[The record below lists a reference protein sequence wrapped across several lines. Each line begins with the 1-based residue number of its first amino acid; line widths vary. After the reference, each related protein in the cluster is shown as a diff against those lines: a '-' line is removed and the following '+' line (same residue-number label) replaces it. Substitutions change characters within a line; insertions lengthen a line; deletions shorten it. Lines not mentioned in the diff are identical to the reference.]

1 MECVTKFGGIPD
13 YGVKNN
19 CKYDVKDCNLCR
31 ECHKYAKVKQDQY
44 FEKLRSIVEENN
56 NMIKESIKLDGTIDF
71 LNSLL
76 TYDREGISK
85 LFESRIE
92 CNKKL
97 GDHPTV
103 QVYFDKKQDKDYVG
117 VLGLLNGL
125 FGIADDGYGAIA
137 MDLDDNGIITKF
149 ERIR

>member
-1 MECVTKFGGIPD
+1 
-13 YGVKNN
+13 
-19 CKYDVKDCNLCR
+19 
-31 ECHKYAKVKQDQY
+31 
-44 FEKLRSIVEENN
+44 
-56 NMIKESIKLDGTIDF
+56 MIKENINLDKTVKF
-71 LNSLL
+71 LNLLL

-85 LFESRIE
+85 LFETRIE

-103 QVYFDKKQDKDYVG
+103 QVYFNKKQNNDYIG
-117 VLGLLNGL
+117 ILGLLNGL
-125 FGIADDGYGAIA
+125 FGISDNDGFGAIA